1 MNKEKKVKEPKAPK
15 EHKVPTA
22 KDLHRSR
29 SFRHGTMATVL
40 SVCFVAAIVLINVI
54 ASILVDRYPITVDL
68 TSNKVFE
75 ISDESIDYIQNI
87 DKDINVYVLA
97 TEEDFANNNKYYQQ
111 ANTVINKYAL
121 YSDHIHISYIDI
133 YTDVDFAGQYPN
145 ETLSYGQVLLDCE
158 GRYQVLTAY
167 DLFDVNEQYG
177 SIESSTTEQAMTG
190 AIMNLTDS
198 NPINVVFLTGFGS
211 NNRTDASNLKS
222 ILTNN
227 GYLTSE
233 INYLSE
239 DIPEEAD
246 AVVLCSPTSDL
257 TSELADKLSLWLEND
272 GDFNHTLLYFAD
284 GSQPSLPV
292 LEGVLEEWGIG
303 VESGYLAETDQS
315 HVYNSYT
322 YLLAEYQEND
332 IIDATTDKPILMPNA
347 KPLSVLWE
355 NNSNRYAQTIL
366 STYSSAVIVPEDV
379 DENWQLSDGE
389 QDSYALGVLGWRLA
403 YQGTVA
409 HTSYVAAFG
418 SMDMTNSV
426 FTSMSALN
434 NGEYLIQLM
443 NEMTGK
449 EAGITI
455 VGKELGT
462 ETLGISAGQ
471 ANVIGGFFQYALP
484 VIVIVV
490 GVVVWVRRRNK

>member
-1 MNKEKKVKEPKAPK
+1 MNKEKKVKEPKSQN
-15 EHKVPTA
+15 ETKVQSV
-22 KDLHRSR
+22 KKLHRSR
-29 SFRHGTMATVL
+29 RLRHGTMATVL
-40 SVCFVAAIVLINVI
+40 SVCFVAAVVLINVI
-54 ASILVDRYPITVDL
+54 ASILVERYPISVDL
-68 TSNKVFE
+68 TTNKVFE
-75 ISDESIDYIQNI
+75 ISDESIDYIKNI
-87 DKDINVYVLA
+87 NKDINVYVLA
-97 TEEDFANNNKYYQQ
+97 TEEDFSNNNQYYKQ

-121 YSDHIHISYIDI
+121 YSDRIHVSYVDI
-133 YTDVDFAGQYPN
+133 YTDVDFAAQYPN
-145 ETLSYGQVLLDCE
+145 EKLSYGQILLDCE

-167 DLFDVNEQYG
+167 DLFDVDEQYG
-177 SIESSTTEQAMTG
+177 SIKSSTTEQAMTG

-198 NPINVVFLTGFGS
+198 NPVSVVFLTGFGS
-211 NNRTDASNLKS
+211 NNRTDSSNLKS
-222 ILTNN
+222 VLTNN
-227 GYLTSE
+227 GYMTSE
-233 INYLSE
+233 INFLSE
-239 DIPEEAD
+239 DIPED
-246 AVVLCSPTSDL
+246 ANVVVLCSPTSDL
-257 TSELADKLSLWLEND
+257 SSELADKLSLWLEND
-272 GDFNHTLLYFAD
+272 GEFNHTMMYFAD
-284 GSQPSLPV
+284 GSQPSLPI

-332 IIDATTDKPILMPNA
+332 IIDASADKPVLMPNA
-347 KPLSVLWE
+347 KPLRVLWD
-355 NNSNRYAQTIL
+355 NNSNRYAQAL
-366 STYSSAVIVPEDV
+366 LATYSSAVIVPEDA
-379 DENWQLSDGE
+379 DESWQLSDGV

-409 HTSYVAAFG
+409 HTSYVAAFA

-434 NGEYLIQLM
+434 NGEYLVQLM
-443 NEMTGK
+443 NALTGK

-471 ANVIGGFFQYALP
+471 ATFIGGFFQYALP
-484 VIVIVV
+484 IIVIVI